1 MQINQVTH
9 ERVRNL
15 GDYESAR
22 VTLVASVDETDDV
35 HEVMETLRAEA
46 KWFLYPDKRES
57 K

>member
-22 VTLVASVDETDDV
+22 VSLVASVDETDNV
-35 HEVMETLRAEA
+35 REVMETLRAEA
-46 KWFLYPDKRES
+46 RWFLYPEKRDK